1 MAKKVQFEENVEV
14 FPIPIVKGTQPVV
27 KYDRNPTE
35 YKDVK
40 VHVRKRLRD
49 AKKTLKKKL
58 ETLRYDIEVMIQA
71 LQDLDEDD
79 DEYDDFVD
87 HLQQLRFELK
97 LQKTIAT
104 LYRL

>member
-1 MAKKVQFEENVEV
+1 MAKQVQFEENVEV
-14 FPIPIVKGTQPVV
+14 FPIPKVKGTNPVV

-40 VHVRKRLRD
+40 VHIRKRLRD
-49 AKKTLKKKL
+49 EKIKLKKKL
-58 ETLRYDIEVMIQA
+58 NTLRYDIEVMIQA

-79 DEYDDFVD
+79 EEYDDFVD

-104 LYRL
+104 LYRM

>member
-1 MAKKVQFEENVEV
+1 MAKQVQFEENVEV
-14 FPIPIVKGTQPVV
+14 FPIPKVKGTQPVV

-35 YKDVK
+35 YPDVK

-49 AKKTLKKKL
+49 EKKKLKKKL

-79 DEYDDFVD
+79 EEYDDFVD

-104 LYRL
+104 LYRM

>member
-1 MAKKVQFEENVEV
+1 MAKQVQFEENVEV
-14 FPIPIVKGTQPVV
+14 FPIPKVKGTNPVV

-40 VHVRKRLRD
+40 VHIRKRLRD
-49 AKKTLKKKL
+49 EKIKLKKKL
-58 ETLRYDIEVMIQA
+58 NTLRYDIEVMIQA

-79 DEYDDFVD
+79 EEYDDFVE

-104 LYRL
+104 LYRM